1 MRTDLQGSHLLGVK
15 TRGLP
20 VAQKA
25 LHDLPHPLPALP
37 FSLSPP
43 YSLCFS
49 HMDLPTVP
57 PTHQA
62 QSCPRAFAYAVP
74 SAWDTFPQLT
84 PSAPPHCP
92 IPGAPSSLSWI
103 FLITAPALILGILL
117 IFCGSVLQQE

>member
-62 QSCPRAFAYAVP
+62 QSCPRAFAYAVTVFLEH
-74 SAWDTFPQLT
+74 TFHNFFH
-84 PSAPPHCP
+84 SER
-92 IPGAPSSLSWI
+92 
-103 FLITAPALILGILL
+103 ITG
-117 IFCGSVLQQE
+117 CQSYV